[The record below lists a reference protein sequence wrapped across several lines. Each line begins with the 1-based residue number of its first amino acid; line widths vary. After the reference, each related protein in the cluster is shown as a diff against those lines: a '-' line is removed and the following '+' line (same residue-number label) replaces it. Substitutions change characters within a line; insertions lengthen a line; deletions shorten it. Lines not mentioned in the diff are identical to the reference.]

1 MTSDITP
8 KKSVPAATLPWL
20 DLLRL
25 LLAVDALVLF
35 ALGLVLLL
43 VPSRALELFH
53 FGTLPGGVHY
63 LVSLLG
69 AVFLSL
75 AFGYGVAATNPLRH
89 VVWVQMGILRGALE
103 LVLGAVSINRGLVTW
118 EQARFGLAVAGLL
131 VIAYVVFYPRR
142 SWFKTSAP
150 LPN

>member
-1 MTSDITP
+1 MPSETSPKQPTP
-8 KKSVPAATLPWL
+8 VAAIPWL

-35 ALGLVLLL
+35 ALGLVLFF
-43 VPSRALELFH
+43 VPARALELFH
-53 FGTLPGGVHY
+53 FGTLPGGVNY
-63 LVSLLG
+63 MVSLLG

-103 LVLGAVSINRGLVTW
+103 IALGLVSLNRGLVTW

-142 SWFKTSAP
+142 SWFKTLATSAK
-150 LPN
+150 

>member
-1 MTSDITP
+1 MPSETSPKQPTP
-8 KKSVPAATLPWL
+8 VAVIPWL

-35 ALGLVLLL
+35 ALGLVLFF
-43 VPSRALELFH
+43 VPSRALELLH
-53 FGTLPGGVHY
+53 FGTLPGGVNY
-63 LVSLLG
+63 MVSLLG

-103 LVLGAVSINRGLVTW
+103 IALGLVSLNRGLVTW

-142 SWFKTSAP
+142 SWFKTLATSAK
-150 LPN
+150 